1 MIHRWIAGI
10 TRFVIIFT
18 ATGVEHSPQ
27 TQAFSC
33 TNLDLEKRP
42 MTTEQLPES
51 SADTPLYRSGVVA
64 IVGPPNAG
72 KSTLLNRLLGQKIA
86 IVSPRPQTTRNRILG
101 IVNGPSYQMIMLDT
115 PGLHRAR
122 EMMNREMVRIAMES
136 LAEADV
142 VLFLADGAALDD
154 RRFEKRAPEYKEYLQ
169 AVRCPALLAVNK
181 IDLLDRKQ
189 LLPVIDRFSRLHPFA
204 GVVPL
209 SALTGEGV
217 DVLLAELAAKLPPGP
232 QYYPDDIPT
241 DASERFIVAELIREK
256 IFLLTRE
263 EVPYSTAV
271 LIDDFKEGAQGKP
284 VVIHATILVE
294 RGSQKGIIIGRGGT
308 MLGKIRQEA
317 AREIA
322 AMLGCRVRLQL
333 WVKVKKKWT
342 SNSGILRELGL

>member
-1 MIHRWIAGI
+1 
-10 TRFVIIFT
+10 
-18 ATGVEHSPQ
+18 
-27 TQAFSC
+27 
-33 TNLDLEKRP
+33 
-42 MTTEQLPES
+42 MTTEQLLES
-51 SADTPLYRSGVVA
+51 SAATPSYRSGVVA

-115 PGLHRAR
+115 PGLHKAR

-136 LAEADV
+136 LSEADV
-142 VLFLADGAALDD
+142 VLFLADGAAVDAN
-154 RRFEKRAPEYKEYLQ
+154 RFEKRATEYKEYLQ
-169 AVRCPALLAVNK
+169 AVRCPAFLAVNK
-181 IDLLDRKQ
+181 IDLLNPDQ
-189 LLPVIDRFSRLHPFA
+189 LLPILDRFSRLHPFA
-204 GVVPL
+204 GVIPL

-217 DVLLAELAAKLPPGP
+217 DILLDELAAKLPIGP

-271 LIDDFKEGAQGKP
+271 LIDNFQEGQQGKP
-284 VVIHATILVE
+284 VIIHATILVE
-294 RGSQKGIIIGRGGT
+294 RGSQKGIIIGKGGA
-308 MLGKIRQEA
+308 MLGKIRREA
-317 AREIA
+317 SKDITR
-322 AMLGCRVRLQL
+322 MLGCRVQLKL

-342 SNSGILRELGL
+342 TNSGILRELGL